1 MGGEHLVEVGLRL
14 TPVFREVTS
23 EANHIYP
30 RILLQNSSGMS
41 ALPPPI
47 RIQFESFR
55 RDIRLLLSLEGR
67 IGPT

>member
-1 MGGEHLVEVGLRL
+1 MDEEHFAEVGLRL

-41 ALPPPI
+41 ALPPSI
-47 RIQFESFR
+47 RIQFESRR
-55 RDIRLLLSLEGR
+55 RDRSLLLSLEDR
-67 IGPT
+67 IRPT